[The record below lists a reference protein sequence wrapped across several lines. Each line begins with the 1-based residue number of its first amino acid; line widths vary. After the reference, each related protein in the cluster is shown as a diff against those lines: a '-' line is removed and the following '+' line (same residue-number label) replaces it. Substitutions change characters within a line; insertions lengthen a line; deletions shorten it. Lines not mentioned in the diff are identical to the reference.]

1 MDFGHYL
8 IAGVMPYVA
17 VAFFVL
23 GLGYKIVYWFKAP
36 MHLHWELFPYPHT
49 MAEQLKEMITEVF
62 TLHSLYRF
70 NRKHWLPSLMM
81 HWGFYLLV
89 GWLVVL
95 LLGFSFAAYVGTTG
109 GVLVLAGS
117 FSLFL
122 LRLLDAEVRKISAPV
137 EYINLIFVF
146 LLASS
151 GLFSGF
157 LGDIQLVRS
166 YFLSLLTFKPDASI
180 AADYL
185 TPLLLFELF
194 LIYIPFT
201 RMAHFAAK
209 FFTYHK
215 IKWGELH

>member
-1 MDFGHYL
+1 MDFGHYF
-8 IAGVMPYVA
+8 ITGVMPYVA

-49 MAEQLKEMITEVF
+49 VPEQLKEMFTEVF
-62 TLHSLYRF
+62 TLRSLYLF
-70 NRKHWLPSLMM
+70 NRKFWLPSLMM
-81 HWGFYLLV
+81 HWGFYFIV

-95 LLGFSFAAYVGTTG
+95 LLGFSFAPYVGMTG

-122 LRLLDAEVRKISAPV
+122 LRLLDAEVRKISVPV
-137 EYINLIFVF
+137 EYLNLLFIF
-146 LLASS
+146 LLAFSS
-151 GLFSGF
+151 LFSGF
-157 LGDIQLVRS
+157 LTDFQVRY
-166 YFLSLLTFKPDASI
+166 YFLSLPAFKPELSF

-185 TPLLLFELF
+185 MPLLLLELF
-194 LIYIPFT
+194 LIYVPFT
-201 RMAHFAAK
+201 RMAHFAVK

>member
-23 GLGYKIVYWFKAP
+23 GLGYKIAYWFKAP

-49 MAEQLKEMITEVF
+49 VPDQLKEMLTEVF
-62 TLHSLYRF
+62 TLRSLYLF
-70 NRKHWLPSLMM
+70 NRKFWLPSLMM
-81 HWGFYLLV
+81 HWGFYFVV

-95 LLGFSFAAYVGTTG
+95 LLGFSFAPYVGTTG
-109 GVLVLAGS
+109 GVLALVGS
-117 FSLFL
+117 FSLFS
-122 LRLLDAEVRKISAPV
+122 LRLLAGEVRKISVPV
-137 EYINLIFVF
+137 EYFNLIFIF
-146 LLASS
+146 LLALSS
-151 GLFSGF
+151 LLTGF
-157 LGDIQLVRS
+157 LADFQVR
-166 YFLSLLTFKPDASI
+166 YYLLSLLTLKPALSI
-180 AADYL
+180 AAGYL
-185 TPLLLFELF
+185 IPLLLFELF

-201 RMAHFAAK
+201 RMAHFAVK